1 MQPDDLLA
9 QKRFEFAAMLK
20 ERGDISA
27 AVSLYKETLELA
39 PKWAEVHF
47 ALAEALEE
55 TGEFDEASQHYATYL
70 RLAETDVMGA
80 EIRLALLGNSPV
92 PDVLPPA
99 YVSELFDQYAER
111 FEGALLGQLEYR
123 APQQLRE
130 AVELAR
136 PFTTTG
142 EKILDLGCGTGLGGE
157 AFLSRA
163 ASLYGVDLSA
173 GMIAEARRKGI
184 YTELREGEIV
194 ASLQEHK
201 NAFDLI
207 IAADVLVYLGDLR
220 PLFENVCE
228 ALSSEGLFAFTVQKG
243 DGEGFIL
250 GRECRYSHHPSY
262 IADLVEETGFRL
274 ISMVDGV
281 SRYEAGKAVES
292 LICVVQKPIC
302 HVDLEV
308 PLLALGP
315 KRPTAD

>member
-9 QKRFEFAAMLK
+9 QKRFEFATMLK
-20 ERGDISA
+20 ERGDTSA

-39 PKWAEVHF
+39 PDWAEVHF

-55 TGEFDEASQHYATYL
+55 TGSLDEACQHYITYL
-70 RLAETDVMGA
+70 KLAETDVMGA

-136 PFTTTG
+136 PFTTMG

-163 ASLYGVDLSA
+163 ASLYGVDLSG

-184 YTELREGEIV
+184 YAELREGEIV
-194 ASLQEHK
+194 GAVQEHK
-201 NAFDLI
+201 NAFDLV
-207 IAADVLVYLGDLR
+207 IAADVLVYLGDLK
-220 PLFENVCE
+220 PLFTNVCK
-228 ALSSEGLFAFTVQKG
+228 ALSPDGLFAFTVQKG
-243 DGEGFIL
+243 ESEGFVL
-250 GRECRYSHHPSY
+250 GRECRYSHHPDY
-262 IADLVEETGFRL
+262 IAAVTEETDLRL
-274 ISMVDGV
+274 LSMVDGI

-292 LICVVQKPIC
+292 LICVLHKP
-302 HVDLEV
+302 HYHDDLEI
-308 PLLALGP
+308 PLLASGA
-315 KRPTAD
+315 KRPAAD